1 MKQKCI
7 ICSTVKGKRGCL
19 LKDMTLICP
28 RCCAEI
34 RNSECDGC
42 SYYKDSQKF
51 AIEKAI
57 EKNIE
62 KTKKSPQHFTIR
74 IAPEIDDQIDRA
86 LRMVEAGNIAKGE
99 SLIRSLMKENADL
112 HTIHFAMGTIYC
124 FKEQYDEAMACFD
137 KSIEIYPYFVDC
149 WFNRALVAQ
158 KTVNIVELVFSLRK
172 VIEFAQA
179 DDDEVVLMAKQ
190 FLNDLKQ
197 LAHKEEGLKLDQ
209 YIEALKK
216 FNAAFALMQRGQWE
230 KAIVFY
236 KESIK
241 INPTAPQAFGN
252 MGLCYAN
259 LNEEKKALE
268 AFDKAIA
275 LDPNYEPAIINKEIF
290 KKTIAK
296 GLIFSEVQS
305 EVKVIEYMKD
315 YSPKDNKLLIR
326 DYLDGKLSK

>member
-51 AIEKAI
+51 AVEKA
-57 EKNIE
+57 IE
-62 KTKKSPQHFTIR
+62 KTKKSPQHFTFR
-74 IAPEIDDQIDRA
+74 MAPEIDDQIDRA
-86 LRMVEAGNIAKGE
+86 LRMAEAGNVKKGE
-99 SLIRSLMKENADL
+99 LLIRSLMKENADL
-112 HTIHFAMGTIYC
+112 YTIHFAMGTIYS

-158 KTVNIVELVFSLRK
+158 KTMNIVELVFSLRK
-172 VIEFAQA
+172 VIEFAQT
-179 DDDEVVLMAKQ
+179 DDDEVVLRAKQ
-190 FLNDLKQ
+190 LLNDLEQ
-197 LAHKEEGLKLDQ
+197 LTHKEEGLELDE

-216 FNAAFALMQRGQWE
+216 FNAAFALMQSKQWE

-252 MGLCYAN
+252 MALCYAH
-259 LNEEKKALE
+259 LSEDKKALE

-296 GLIFSEVQS
+296 GLSFSETHS
-305 EVKVIEYMKD
+305 EVKIIEYMK
-315 YSPKDNKLLIR
+315 KLF
-326 DYLDGKLSK
+326 SKRQ